1 MLVLKSV
8 RAVEKFN
15 VNGWLH
21 KGSEQ
26 FKQYNHGCVKY
37 IGSELS
43 TVTIA
48 PILGDPRCQS
58 NLILDSTVSTPYTK
72 HKHLNNNERIR

>member
-1 MLVLKSV
+1 LGCGEKNSGVRALEKFKVRCSMLVLKSV

-37 IGSELS
+37 AGSELS

-48 PILGDPRCQS
+48 
-58 NLILDSTVSTPYTK
+58 
-72 HKHLNNNERIR
+72 LN